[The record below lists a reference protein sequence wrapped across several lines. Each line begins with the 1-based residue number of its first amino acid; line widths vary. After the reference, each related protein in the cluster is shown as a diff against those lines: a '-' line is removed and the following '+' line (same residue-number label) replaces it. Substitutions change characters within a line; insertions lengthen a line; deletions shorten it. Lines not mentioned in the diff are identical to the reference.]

1 MTSDAFCFSG
11 PTGDRRV
18 GKADCGRVEGV
29 RGVIVAMEC
38 GGGTL
43 NVKSYCSG
51 SPLDPSTK
59 AGAKVLSVYSE
70 KKIPRYLLV

>member
-18 GKADCGRVEGV
+18 GKADCGGVEGV
-29 RGVIVAMEC
+29 KGVMVAMEG

-43 NVKSYCSG
+43 NVN
-51 SPLDPSTK
+51 L
-59 AGAKVLSVYSE
+59 
-70 KKIPRYLLV
+70 

>member
-18 GKADCGRVEGV
+18 GKSDCGRVEGV
-29 RGVIVAMEC
+29 KGVMVAMEG

-43 NVKSYCSG
+43 NVN
-51 SPLDPSTK
+51 L
-59 AGAKVLSVYSE
+59 
-70 KKIPRYLLV
+70 